1 MKDKLARDLSFCLSA
16 NSESLENLLEVYH
29 RANALQQA
37 CIGKIESAQRALL
50 IEASR
55 KIVLF
60 VLSSCELITSFS
72 LWSTPAFKESN
83 PRKIG
88 SNLEARSEMLCKSIE
103 RLIFL
108 ESYDQELKG
117 KVESGGSEIKA
128 CLLMKEALNEW
139 IANRWSNARALLG
152 QAHQL
157 ATSEPELDELYRSWQ
172 SMEKHHSEADA
183 KRLKL
188 HFLNSPVE

>member
-1 MKDKLARDLSFCLSA
+1 
-16 NSESLENLLEVYH
+16 
-29 RANALQQA
+29 
-37 CIGKIESAQRALL
+37 
-50 IEASR
+50 
-55 KIVLF
+55 
-60 VLSSCELITSFS
+60 
-72 LWSTPAFKESN
+72 
-83 PRKIG
+83 
-88 SNLEARSEMLCKSIE
+88 
-103 RLIFL
+103 
-108 ESYDQELKG
+108 
-117 KVESGGSEIKA
+117 
-128 CLLMKEALNEW
+128 MKEALNEW